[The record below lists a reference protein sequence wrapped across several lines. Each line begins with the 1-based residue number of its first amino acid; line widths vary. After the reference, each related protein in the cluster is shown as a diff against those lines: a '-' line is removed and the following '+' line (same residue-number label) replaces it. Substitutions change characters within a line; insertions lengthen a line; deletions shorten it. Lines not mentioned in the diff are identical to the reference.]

1 MTLGQILI
9 EKQGNRV
16 TVETKILKYLSLII
30 WRKRI
35 GNIQNNN
42 NKNVLDIN
50 VKNLKRRP

>member
-30 WRKRI
+30 WRQRI

>member
-1 MTLGQILI
+1 MTLGKILI

-30 WRKRI
+30 WRERI

-42 NKNVLDIN
+42 NKNILDIN